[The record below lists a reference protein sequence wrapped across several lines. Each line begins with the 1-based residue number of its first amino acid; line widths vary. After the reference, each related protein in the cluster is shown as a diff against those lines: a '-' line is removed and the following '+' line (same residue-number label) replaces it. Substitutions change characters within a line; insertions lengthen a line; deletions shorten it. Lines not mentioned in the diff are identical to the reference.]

1 MMRVDVLVAGA
12 GPIGLATAILAARAG
27 FSVAVT
33 DPREGP
39 IDKAC
44 GEGLMPT
51 ALSQLHHLGLN
62 PQGHDLAGI
71 TYVSAEGGHCVQ
83 AAFPDGPGRGVHRLE
98 LSSSLHRLAEE
109 LGIQRLGRRV
119 NDVRQ
124 SDSYVEAA
132 GVRARWLVAA
142 DGLHSP
148 VRRLVGVEH
157 RLRGPQRFGVRR
169 HFEVSPWSSNVEVH
183 WADASEAYVTPVA
196 PHLVGVAIL
205 GARGTSFDDRMV
217 QFPHLRELLHGAEG
231 SAVLG
236 AGPFLQGT
244 TRRVAGRVLLV
255 GDASGYIDALTG
267 EGIAIGLSQ
276 ARVLIE
282 ALVADE
288 PEIYEANWQSATRR
302 ARLLT
307 STLMRVTQRP
317 QMRRHLL
324 PAAQRFP
331 ALFRHGVRLAS

>member
-12 GPIGLATAILAARAG
+12 GPIGLATAILAARKG
-27 FSVAVT
+27 MSVAVT

-51 ALSQLHHLGLN
+51 ALSHLCHLGLH
-62 PQGHDLAGI
+62 PQGNDLTGI
-71 TYVSAEGGHCVQ
+71 TYVSAAGADRIQ
-83 AAFPDGPGRGVHRLE
+83 ARFPDGSGRGVHRLE
-98 LSSSLHRLAEE
+98 LSSALHRLAED
-109 LGIQRLGRRV
+109 LGVQRLGRRV

-124 SDSYVEAA
+124 GDSFVEAA

-148 VRRLVGVEH
+148 VRRLIGVEH
-157 RLRGPQRFGVRR
+157 QLRGPQRFGVRR
-169 HFEVSPWSSNVEVH
+169 HFEVAPWSTNVEVH
-183 WADASEAYVTPVA
+183 WADASEAYVTPVG
-196 PHLVGVAIL
+196 PNLVGVAIL
-205 GARGTSFDDRMV
+205 GARGQSFDDRMKE
-217 QFPHLRELLHGAEG
+217 FPHLQELLRGANG

-276 ARVLIE
+276 ARVLVE
-282 ALVADE
+282 ALAADQ
-288 PEIYEANWQSATRR
+288 PHLYEARWHSATRR

-307 STLMRVTQRP
+307 STLVKVTQKP

>member
-1 MMRVDVLVAGA
+1 MKRVDVLVAGA

-51 ALSQLHHLGLN
+51 AMTHLRHLGLN
-62 PQGHDLAGI
+62 PQGNDLTGI
-71 TYVSAEGGHCVQ
+71 TYVSSQGSHRVQ
-83 AAFPDGPGRGVHRLE
+83 ARFPDSSGRGVHRLE
-98 LSSSLHRLAEE
+98 LSSALHRLAED
-109 LGIQRLGRRV
+109 LGVDRMGRRV

-124 SDSYVEAA
+124 SDSFVEAA

-148 VRRLVGVEH
+148 VRRLIGVEH

-169 HFEVSPWSSNVEVH
+169 HFEIAPWSTNVEVH
-183 WADASEAYVTPVA
+183 WADASEAYVTPVG
-196 PHLVGVAIL
+196 PNLVGVAIL
-205 GARGTSFDDRMV
+205 GARGQSFDDRMKE
-217 QFPHLRELLHGAEG
+217 FPHLRELLRGAQG

-255 GDASGYIDALTG
+255 GDASG
-267 EGIAIGLSQ
+267 
-276 ARVLIE
+276 
-282 ALVADE
+282 
-288 PEIYEANWQSATRR
+288 
-302 ARLLT
+302 
-307 STLMRVTQRP
+307 
-317 QMRRHLL
+317 
-324 PAAQRFP
+324 
-331 ALFRHGVRLAS
+331 